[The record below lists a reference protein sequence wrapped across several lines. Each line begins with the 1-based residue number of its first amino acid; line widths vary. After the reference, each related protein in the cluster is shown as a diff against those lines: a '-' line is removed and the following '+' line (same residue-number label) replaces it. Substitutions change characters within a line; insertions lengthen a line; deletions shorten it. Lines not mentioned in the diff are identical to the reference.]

1 MPSIPFKH
9 LAVGITSP
17 DSGIVSFEVPTPEP
31 AKDEVLVRVDW
42 TSVSFFE
49 FWQAEFKLVVQ
60 YPQVLGTAT
69 VGEVVKVGENAD
81 VQVGDKVFTFALSS
95 NQERAYQEYALLSKY
110 MVGKVC
116 VSSGNSASL
125 HLLIL
130 SL

>member
-1 MPSIPFKH
+1 MPSIPSKH

-31 AKDEVLVRVDW
+31 AKDEVLVRVHW

-81 VQVGDKVFTFALSS
+81 VQGFDLHLPPLRSMVYVEYMYHDKV
-95 NQERAYQEYALLSKY
+95 QEFE
-110 MVGKVC
+110 
-116 VSSGNSASL
+116 
-125 HLLIL
+125 
-130 SL
+130 